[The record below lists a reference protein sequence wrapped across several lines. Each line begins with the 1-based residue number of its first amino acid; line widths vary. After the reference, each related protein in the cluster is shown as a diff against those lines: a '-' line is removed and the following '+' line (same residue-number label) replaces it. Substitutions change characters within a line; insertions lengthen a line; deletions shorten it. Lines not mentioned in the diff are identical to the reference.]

1 MKKLVAKN
9 FVIYAIPS
17 VISRFI
23 PIITLPITTKYLSL
37 SDFGYIAI
45 FDLCLIPFQVFLSIG
60 QGYIINAVWFK
71 LNDLERGK
79 LIFTLFI
86 NDIFYWLI
94 INCDNI
100 IHCI

>member
-9 FVIYAIPS
+9 FLIYAVPS

-60 QGYIINAVWFK
+60 QGYFINAVWFK
-71 LNDLERGK
+71 LNDLERGNLMLGCK
-79 LIFTLFI
+79 AMLKG
-86 NDIFYWLI
+86 
-94 INCDNI
+94 NCFPSENR
-100 IHCI
+100 